1 MNDSESN
8 IVHYVTYPRFRTEE
22 YALSWRTEYLDFRL
36 RHKSRPNDVTNRRR
50 ADLRAKH
57 PAGSLPRNL
66 AAKVACSGEWHGTAF
81 RTYCGRRRL
90 AARAPPRRRQWT
102 RWRTAQLPAARAN
115 RAVSQP
121 MPAIFHTP
129 PGRSSR
135 CVATTDPTVFALA
148 EDTVEASRRLP
159 VETRENKK
167 RKVFQ
172 RLEHKN
178 RLIVPIVRSVNQS
191 WLLPFDMECRTQVP
205 RTARKKRPVT
215 KAIPDMLCFI
225 HEKYYQVIKS
235 YLSCLNII

>member
-1 MNDSESN
+1 
-8 IVHYVTYPRFRTEE
+8 
-22 YALSWRTEYLDFRL
+22 
-36 RHKSRPNDVTNRRR
+36 VTNRRR

-81 RTYCGRRRL
+81 RTYCGRRRR
-90 AARAPPRRRQWT
+90 ATRAPPRRRQWT
-102 RWRTAQLPAARAN
+102 RWRTAKLPAARAN

-148 EDTVEASRRLP
+148 EETVEASRRLP
-159 VETRENKK
+159 RKQIK
-167 RKVFQ
+167 RRVFQ

-178 RLIVPIVRSVNQS
+178 RSIVRSVNQS

-205 RTARKKRPVT
+205 RKKRPVT
-215 KAIPDMLCFI
+215 KAIPDVLCFI

-235 YLSCLNII
+235 YLSCLNIIHNSFFTDRSVVNTGP